1 MPFMNI
7 LITGSTGFIGKHL
20 VEELAKKHDYK
31 IFCLVRNDKKAQK
44 LEHLGV
50 KFIYADITQKHT
62 LTKILRHNIDI
73 IIHCAA
79 YVGNDNKDLLYK
91 TNVLGTQNL
100 CELAQNLNVD
110 RFIYLSS
117 VAVISGNPDI
127 PLTEDL
133 PYKATCPYGESK
145 IEAEKIALAY
155 RQRGLKMVI
164 LRPCM
169 VYGPDEPHMLKVL
182 YKLLKCR
189 LLFTINKGIKKLHL
203 VYVQNVIDVIIY
215 ALDNERLLEGAY
227 FVADDD
233 VLSVK
238 EVFDIIS
245 MQCKVAKSWD
255 LPDILKPFLLNV
267 PGLGKKVRFFLKD
280 RIYSAQKLK
289 EAGFP
294 NTYKTAEKFPESL
307 KTFMVKGKI
316 S

>member
-7 LITGSTGFIGKHL
+7 LITGVTGFIGRHL
-20 VEELAKKHDYK
+20 VETLAKKHDYK

-73 IIHCAA
+73 IVHCAG

-117 VAVISGNPDI
+117 VAVVSGNPDI

-145 IEAEKIALAY
+145 IEAEKIILAY

-169 VYGPDEPHMLKVL
+169 IYGPDEPHMLKTL
-182 YKLLKCR
+182 CKLLR
-189 LLFTINKGIKKLHL
+189 FRMLFTIDKGVKKLHL
-203 VYVQNVIDVIIY
+203 VYVKNVVDTIIY
-215 ALDNERLLEGAY
+215 ALDKDKLLEGSY
-227 FVADDD
+227 FVADED

-238 EVFDIIS
+238 EIFDIIS
-245 MQCKVAKSWD
+245 SQYKIAKAWD
-255 LPDILKPFLLNV
+255 LPVILKPLLLNV
-267 PGLGKKVRFFLKD
+267 PILGKKVKFFLKD
-280 RIYSAQKLK
+280 RIYSTQKLK
-289 EAGFP
+289 EAGFSASC
-294 NTYKTAEKFPESL
+294 KTRKMLPESL
-307 KTFMVKGKI
+307 KTFMAKGRAK
-316 S
+316 